1 MAIYLAP
8 FFLLLCFDRV
18 PALFKRLVNSGQVDF
33 SWFALFTPKFTGVDT
48 PQIAYTPSHLK
59 RLAMTCNQTIQL
71 RVTLQ
76 WLTFCAILSPFTA
89 NRSVRAELPVG
100 SFSLVVSRAVIGQS
114 PSGDVKKANDILHN
128 ARNAIERGD
137 FEQATSLIDQAE
149 ALDVQRDSSF
159 SAHPNSPQKLRQEL
173 NELRKNVLVNPPRKS
188 KRLLPSLF
196 GRRNDPGSTE
206 IPQDPFQIQ
215 PNEEEQLAN
224 LLDNSKIRAQEYLA
238 NGQLALSQRNY
249 NGAVTWYRKAAALNA
264 QFGPE
269 EYSPEQLLEDLRLTG
284 IVEVN
289 GSDGYSQPVGI
300 VSDSTPQVNP
310 FTQPGN
316 LPTGQLAL
324 NSDLNSTSSELF
336 TQGASGLVNPF
347 VDNTQVTPPTGTSN
361 VDTGFQAFPTQPGV
375 ASLTEPPLP
384 QTPKSTLEP
393 NFAAPPDHLEGP
405 QSTAHSRSPADGN
418 TIVGSVNSTY
428 SGSRPERTFSNRAA
442 TGAQNN
448 PDVSPVKAPR
458 RGGLLASAAAQLAD
472 GPQSETGEQPENG
485 VAAAIYKPESNNSR
499 NRLANTLP
507 GRGTPVTSPFLGS
520 QKLTRAG
527 NSGTSNADTTR
538 GHFSKALEDNSKLNS
553 NGQQQLQD
561 QTKLFNTQQN
571 VVRPPRNQT
580 SAVDTVEAQQALL
593 WRQWIS
599 EVTYLQREAEKLEQ
613 TDPFEALKT
622 LNELKQRI
630 KASALSEK
638 SRSRLVVR
646 VDATLRRLETFID
659 QNRADLELDQENQ
672 AVLDDIRRGRALE
685 QETQEK
691 LAELVDQF
699 NGLLD
704 QRRYAEARLIARQA
718 RELAPDNELTTIL
731 VWKSDFIQR
740 NARNVSFT
748 ELQNDGFLGTMES
761 TTESSL
767 GFDDRDPLKF
777 PNQRDWEDLSRRRLK
792 RVGDPQSHLS
802 ESEREIYRQLKT
814 PVEVH
819 FNNRPLKD
827 VMDTLSNLTSVNIFL
842 DPLGMM
848 AEGVTSDEP
857 VTLNLSGKPIS
868 LKSALT
874 LILEPLRLSYVIRNE
889 VLKITSEQ
897 MKDSEVYP
905 HVYNV
910 ADLVTPIPNFVP
922 SHNLGMPAAMAA
934 AHDALGYGKIGG
946 KSYSGPL
953 ILASQ
958 EEGQQGATTS
968 PSVLS
973 QMLGGGVP
981 MAGQSRGSR
990 QPIIPGPGGLGG
1002 AAAAD
1007 FDSLIELITTTIK
1020 PDTWEEVGGSGAIQE
1035 FEGTLSLVVTQTQD
1049 VHEEVADLLEQLRR
1063 LQDLQVTIEVR
1074 YIVLSDNF
1082 FEKMGVDFN
1091 FDIDDNTGLG
1101 YDDMTIRNDD
1111 DGGGGGEG
1119 NQPARGW
1126 INESPSRP
1134 DNGPSFTT
1142 GLNAL
1147 GPTADLDLQFRQGSF
1162 AASAPIFGGFDPE
1175 SAANFGFAI
1184 LSDIEAFFLIQATQG
1199 DSRSN
1204 IMQSPKVTLF
1214 NGQQASISDQSQRP
1228 FVTSVIPV
1236 VGDFAAAQQPVITVL
1251 SEGTSLSVQAVV
1263 SPDRRFVRLTLVPFF
1278 SKIGHV
1284 QTFTFTGSSSSSS
1297 GTAAVDPSDETNNV
1311 QNEIE
1316 TFSSGTTVQLPEFKF
1331 VTVNTTV
1338 SVPDGGTI
1346 LLGGIKRL
1354 SEGRVERG
1362 VPMLSKLPYV
1372 NRLFTNVGIGREA
1385 ESLMLMVTPRII
1397 IKEEEE
1403 EILIGGNPP

>member
-1 MAIYLAP
+1 MI
-8 FFLLLCFDRV
+8 
-18 PALFKRLVNSGQVDF
+18 
-33 SWFALFTPKFTGVDT
+33 
-48 PQIAYTPSHLK
+48 
-59 RLAMTCNQTIQL
+59 CNQTIQL
-71 RVTLQ
+71 RVTLR
-76 WLTFCAILSPFTA
+76 WLTFCTILFPFTA
-89 NRSVRAELPVG
+89 NRLVWAELPSS
-100 SFSLVVSRAVIGQS
+100 SFSLMVSRTVIGQS
-114 PSGDVKKANDILHN
+114 PTGEIKRANDILHN
-128 ARNAIERGD
+128 ARVALERGD
-137 FEQATSLIDQAE
+137 FEQATSLIEQAE
-149 ALDVQRDSSF
+149 ALGIQRDASF
-159 SAHPNSPQKLRQEL
+159 SAHPNSPQKLRREL
-173 NELRKNVLVNPPRKS
+173 KAMRGNVFPTPRGKS

-206 IPQDPFQIQ
+206 IPQDPFRVH

-224 LLDNSKIRAQEYLA
+224 LLDNRKIRAQEYLA

-249 NGAVTWYRKAAALNA
+249 NGAVSWYRKAAALNV
-264 QFGPE
+264 QFEPE

-284 IVEVN
+284 IVDLN
-289 GSDGYSQPVGI
+289 GFDRYSQPV
-300 VSDSTPQVNP
+300 DTSTPQLNP
-310 FTQPGN
+310 FTQSGN
-316 LPTGQLAL
+316 SPAGELSL
-324 NSDLNSTSSELF
+324 NSNAIAASPDLF
-336 TQGASGLVNPF
+336 GQGANGLVNPF
-347 VDNTQVTPPTGTSN
+347 VDNTQVTPPTDALN
-361 VDTGFQAFPTQPGV
+361 FDTGYQPFPTEAGV

-384 QTPKSTLEP
+384 QTPKSTLDP
-393 NFAAPPDHLEGP
+393 NFAALSDHLAGP
-405 QSTAHSRSPADGN
+405 QSTDYSRSPAEG
-418 TIVGSVNSTY
+418 TIGSTNRAG
-428 SGSRPERTFSNRAA
+428 SGPKPEQTFSNHTA

-448 PDVSPVKAPR
+448 PGVSPVQVPR
-458 RGGLLASAAAQLAD
+458 RGGLLASAAAQLAE
-472 GPQSETGEQPENG
+472 GPQNETGEQPGNG
-485 VAAAIYKPESNNSR
+485 VAAAIYNPASDSSQ
-499 NRLANTLP
+499 NRLANTVP
-507 GRGTPVTSPFLGS
+507 GRETPVTSPFLGP
-520 QKLTRAG
+520 QKSARAG
-527 NSGTSNADTTR
+527 DSATNNADTAR
-538 GHFSKALEDNSKLNS
+538 GHFSKALEENSKPGPNER
-553 NGQQQLQD
+553 QQLQD
-561 QTKLFNTQQN
+561 RVQLFNAQQN
-571 VVRPPRNQT
+571 LVPPPRNQA

-593 WRQWIS
+593 WRQWVS

-613 TDPFEALKT
+613 TDPFESLKS

-630 KASALSEK
+630 KASALSKK
-638 SRSRLVVR
+638 SRNRLTVR

-672 AVLDDIRRGRALE
+672 AVLDDIRRGRELE
-685 QETQEK
+685 LGTQRK

-699 NGLLD
+699 NELLD
-704 QRRYAEARLIARQA
+704 QRRYAEARLVARQA
-718 RELAPDNELTTIL
+718 RELAPENELTTVL

-740 NARNVSFT
+740 NARNVSFSD
-748 ELQNDGFLGTMES
+748 LQNDGFLGTMES

-777 PNQRDWEDLSRRRLK
+777 PNQRDWENLSRRRLK
-792 RVGDPQSHLS
+792 GVGDPQSHLS
-802 ESEREIYRQLKT
+802 ESEREIYRQLKA

-874 LILEPLRLSYVIRNE
+874 LILEPLRLSWVIRNE

-934 AHDALGYGKIGG
+934 AHDALGYGKVGG
-946 KSYSGPL
+946 RSYSGPL

-958 EEGQQGATTS
+958 EEGQQGAATS

-981 MAGQSRGSR
+981 MAGQSGGSR
-990 QPIIPGPGGLGG
+990 PSILPGPGGLGG

-1035 FEGTLSLVVTQTQD
+1035 FESTLSLVVTQTQD

-1082 FEKMGVDFN
+1082 FERMGVDFN

-1101 YDDMTIRNDD
+1101 YNDMTIRN
-1111 DGGGGGEG
+1111 GGGGEDG
-1119 NQPARGW
+1119 GPARGW
-1126 INESPSRP
+1126 IHESPSRP
-1134 DNGPSFTT
+1134 DVGPSSTI
-1142 GLNAL
+1142 GLNAG

-1162 AASAPIFGGFDPE
+1162 AASAPIFGGFDAN

-1199 DSRSN
+1199 DQRSN

-1251 SEGTSLSVQAVV
+1251 SEGTSLSVQAVI

-1278 SKIGHV
+1278 SKIGQV
-1284 QTFTFTGSSSSSS
+1284 ETFTFTGSSSSSS
-1297 GTAAVDPSDETNNV
+1297 GSSAVDPSDDTNNV

-1354 SEGRVERG
+1354 KEARVERG

-1372 NRLFTNVGIGREA
+1372 NRLFTNIGIGREA

-1403 EILIGGNPP
+1403 EILMGAMP

>member
-1 MAIYLAP
+1 MI
-8 FFLLLCFDRV
+8 
-18 PALFKRLVNSGQVDF
+18 
-33 SWFALFTPKFTGVDT
+33 
-48 PQIAYTPSHLK
+48 
-59 RLAMTCNQTIQL
+59 CNQTIQL
-71 RVTLQ
+71 RVTLR
-76 WLTFCAILSPFTA
+76 WLTFCTILFPFTA
-89 NRSVRAELPVG
+89 NRLVWAELPSS
-100 SFSLVVSRAVIGQS
+100 SFSLMVSRTVIGQS
-114 PSGDVKKANDILHN
+114 PTGEIKRANDILHN
-128 ARNAIERGD
+128 ARVALERGD
-137 FEQATSLIDQAE
+137 FEQATSLIEQAE
-149 ALDVQRDSSF
+149 SLGIQRDASF

-173 NELRKNVLVNPPRKS
+173 QAMRGNIFTTPRGKS

-206 IPQDPFQIQ
+206 IPQDPFRVH

-249 NGAVTWYRKAAALNA
+249 NGAVSWYRKAAALNV
-264 QFGPE
+264 QFEPE

-284 IVEVN
+284 IVDLN
-289 GSDGYSQPVGI
+289 GSDRYSQPVNTG
-300 VSDSTPQVNP
+300 TPQLNP
-310 FTQPGN
+310 FTQSGN
-316 LPTGQLAL
+316 SPADGLSL
-324 NSDLNSTSSELF
+324 NSNAIAASSDLF
-336 TQGASGLVNPF
+336 GQGTGGLVNPF
-347 VDNTQVTPPTGTSN
+347 VDNTQVTPPTDALN
-361 VDTGFQAFPTQPGV
+361 FDTGYQPFPTETGV

-384 QTPKSTLEP
+384 QAPKSALDT
-393 NFAAPPDHLEGP
+393 NFAALPDHLAGP
-405 QSTAHSRSPADGN
+405 QSTDYSRSTAEGTIGSTN
-418 TIVGSVNSTY
+418 TAS
-428 SGSRPERTFSNRAA
+428 SGPRPEQTFSNHTA

-448 PDVSPVKAPR
+448 PGVSPVQAPR
-458 RGGLLASAAAQLAD
+458 RGGLLASAAAQLAE
-472 GPQSETGEQPENG
+472 GPQNETGEQPGNG
-485 VAAAIYKPESNNSR
+485 VAAAIYNPASDSSR
-499 NRLANTLP
+499 NRLANTVP
-507 GRGTPVTSPFLGS
+507 GRETPVTSPFLGP
-520 QKLTRAG
+520 QKSARAG
-527 NSGTSNADTTR
+527 DSATNNADTAR
-538 GHFSKALEDNSKLNS
+538 GHFSKALEENSKPVPNER
-553 NGQQQLQD
+553 QQLQD
-561 QTKLFNTQQN
+561 RVQLFNAQQN
-571 VVRPPRNQT
+571 LAPPPRNQA

-593 WRQWIS
+593 WRQWVS
-599 EVTYLQREAEKLEQ
+599 EVTYLQREAEKREQ
-613 TDPFEALKT
+613 TDPFEALKS

-638 SRSRLVVR
+638 SRNRLAVR

-672 AVLDDIRRGRALE
+672 AVLDDIRRGRELE
-685 QETQEK
+685 LETQRK

-699 NGLLD
+699 NELLD
-704 QRRYAEARLIARQA
+704 QRRYAEARLVARQA
-718 RELAPDNELTTIL
+718 RELAPENELTTVL

-740 NARNVSFT
+740 NARNVSFSD
-748 ELQNDGFLGTMES
+748 LQNDGFLGTMDS

-777 PNQRDWEDLSRRRLK
+777 PNQRDWENLSRRRLK
-792 RVGDPQSHLS
+792 GVGDPQSHLS
-802 ESEREIYRQLKT
+802 ESEREIYRQLKA

-934 AHDALGYGKIGG
+934 AHDALGYGKVGG

-958 EEGQQGATTS
+958 EEGQPGAATS

-981 MAGQSRGSR
+981 MAGQSPGSR
-990 QPIIPGPGGLGG
+990 QSIVPGPGGLGG
-1002 AAAAD
+1002 AASAD

-1101 YDDMTIRNDD
+1101 YNDMTIRNDD
-1111 DGGGGGEG
+1111 DGGGEDEG
-1119 NQPARGW
+1119 PARGW
-1126 INESPSRP
+1126 INESISRP
-1134 DNGPSFTT
+1134 DVGPSSTI
-1142 GLNAL
+1142 GLNAG

-1162 AASAPIFGGFDPE
+1162 AASAPVFGGFDPE

-1251 SEGTSLSVQAVV
+1251 SEGTSLSVQAVI

-1278 SKIGHV
+1278 SKIGQV

-1297 GTAAVDPSDETNNV
+1297 GSAAVDPSDETNNV
-1311 QNEIE
+1311 QNEVE

-1403 EILIGGNPP
+1403 EILMGATP

>member
-1 MAIYLAP
+1 MI
-8 FFLLLCFDRV
+8 
-18 PALFKRLVNSGQVDF
+18 
-33 SWFALFTPKFTGVDT
+33 
-48 PQIAYTPSHLK
+48 
-59 RLAMTCNQTIQL
+59 CNQTIQL
-71 RVTLQ
+71 RVTLR
-76 WLTFCAILSPFTA
+76 WLTFCTILFPFTA
-89 NRSVRAELPVG
+89 NRLVWAELPSS
-100 SFSLVVSRAVIGQS
+100 SFSLMVSRTVIGQS
-114 PSGDVKKANDILHN
+114 PTREIKRANDILHN
-128 ARNAIERGD
+128 ARVALERGD
-137 FEQATSLIDQAE
+137 FEQATSLIEQAE
-149 ALDVQRDSSF
+149 ALGIQRDASF

-173 NELRKNVLVNPPRKS
+173 KAMRGNVFPTRRGKS

-206 IPQDPFQIQ
+206 IPQDPFRVH

-224 LLDNSKIRAQEYLA
+224 LLDNSKIRAQEYLS

-249 NGAVTWYRKAAALNA
+249 NGAVSWYRKAAALNV
-264 QFGPE
+264 QFEPE

-284 IVEVN
+284 IVNLN
-289 GSDGYSQPVGI
+289 GFDRYSQPV
-300 VSDSTPQVNP
+300 DTSTPQLNP
-310 FTQPGN
+310 FTQSGN
-316 LPTGQLAL
+316 SPAGELSL
-324 NSDLNSTSSELF
+324 NSNAIAASPNLF
-336 TQGASGLVNPF
+336 GQGANGLVNPFVDNTQPF
-347 VDNTQVTPPTGTSN
+347 VDNTQVTPPTDALN
-361 VDTGFQAFPTQPGV
+361 FDTGYQPFPTEAGV

-384 QTPKSTLEP
+384 QTPKSTLDP
-393 NFAAPPDHLEGP
+393 NFAALAGP
-405 QSTAHSRSPADGN
+405 QSTDYSRSPAEG
-418 TIVGSVNSTY
+418 TIGSTNRAG
-428 SGSRPERTFSNRAA
+428 SGPRPEQAFANHTA

-448 PDVSPVKAPR
+448 PGVSPVQAPR
-458 RGGLLASAAAQLAD
+458 RGGLLASAAAQLAE
-472 GPQSETGEQPENG
+472 GPQNETGEQPGNG
-485 VAAAIYKPESNNSR
+485 IAAAIYNPASDSSQ
-499 NRLANTLP
+499 NRLANTVP
-507 GRGTPVTSPFLGS
+507 GRETPVTSPFLGP
-520 QKLTRAG
+520 QKSARAG
-527 NSGTSNADTTR
+527 DSATNNADTAR
-538 GHFSKALEDNSKLNS
+538 GHFTKALEENSKPGPNER
-553 NGQQQLQD
+553 QQLQD
-561 QTKLFNTQQN
+561 RVQLFNAQQN
-571 VVRPPRNQT
+571 PVPPPRNQP

-593 WRQWIS
+593 WRQWVS
-599 EVTYLQREAEKLEQ
+599 DVTHLQREAEKLEQ
-613 TDPFEALKT
+613 TDPFEALKS

-630 KASALSEK
+630 KASALSKK
-638 SRSRLVVR
+638 SRNRLAVR

-672 AVLDDIRRGRALE
+672 AVLDDIRRGRELE
-685 QETQEK
+685 LETQRK

-699 NGLLD
+699 NELLD
-704 QRRYAEARLIARQA
+704 QRRYAEARLVARQA
-718 RELAPDNELTTIL
+718 RELAPENELTTVL

-740 NARNVSFT
+740 NARNVSFSD
-748 ELQNDGFLGTMES
+748 LKNDGFLGTMES

-777 PNQRDWEDLSRRRLK
+777 PNQRDWENLSRRRLK
-792 RVGDPQSHLS
+792 GVGDPQSHLS
-802 ESEREIYRQLKT
+802 ESEREIYRQLKA

-958 EEGQQGATTS
+958 EGGQQGAATS

-981 MAGQSRGSR
+981 MAGRSRGSR
-990 QPIIPGPGGLGG
+990 QSIVPGPGGLGG
-1002 AAAAD
+1002 AASAD

-1049 VHEEVADLLEQLRR
+1049 VHEEIADLLEQLRR

-1101 YDDMTIRNDD
+1101 YNDMTVRND
-1111 DGGGGGEG
+1111 DGGGGGGGDEG
-1119 NQPARGW
+1119 PARGW
-1126 INESPSRP
+1126 INESISRP
-1134 DNGPSFTT
+1134 DVGPSTT
-1142 GLNAL
+1142 IGLNAG

-1162 AASAPIFGGFDPE
+1162 AASAPVFGGFDPE

-1251 SEGTSLSVQAVV
+1251 SEGTSLSVQAVI

-1284 QTFTFTGSSSSSS
+1284 STFTFTGSSSSSS
-1297 GTAAVDPSDETNNV
+1297 GSAAVDPSDERNNV
-1311 QNEIE
+1311 QNEVE

-1403 EILIGGNPP
+1403 EMLMGATP

>member
-1 MAIYLAP
+1 MI
-8 FFLLLCFDRV
+8 
-18 PALFKRLVNSGQVDF
+18 
-33 SWFALFTPKFTGVDT
+33 
-48 PQIAYTPSHLK
+48 
-59 RLAMTCNQTIQL
+59 CNQTTQL
-71 RVTLQ
+71 RVTLR
-76 WLTFCAILSPFTA
+76 WLTFCTILLPFTA
-89 NRSVRAELPVG
+89 NRLVWAELPSS
-100 SFSLVVSRAVIGQS
+100 SFSLMVSRTVIGQS
-114 PSGDVKKANDILHN
+114 PTGEIKRANDILHN
-128 ARNAIERGD
+128 ARAALERGD
-137 FEQATSLIDQAE
+137 FEQATSLIEQAE
-149 ALDVQRDSSF
+149 ALGIQRDASF

-173 NELRKNVLVNPPRKS
+173 KEMRGNVLATPRGKS

-196 GRRNDPGSTE
+196 RRRNDPGSTE
-206 IPQDPFQIQ
+206 IPQDPFQVH
-215 PNEEEQLAN
+215 PNEEDQLAN
-224 LLDNSKIRAQEYLA
+224 LLDNSKLRAQEYLA

-249 NGAVTWYRKAAALNA
+249 NGAVSWYRKAAALNV
-264 QFGPE
+264 QFEPE

-284 IVEVN
+284 IVDLN
-289 GSDGYSQPVGI
+289 GFDRYSQPV
-300 VSDSTPQVNP
+300 DTSTPQLNP
-310 FTQPGN
+310 FTQSGN
-316 LPTGQLAL
+316 SPAGQLAL
-324 NSDLNSTSSELF
+324 NPNGNSASSDLFAQGTSR
-336 TQGASGLVNPF
+336 LVNPF
-347 VDNTQVTPPTGTSN
+347 VDNTQVTSLTDALN
-361 VDTGFQAFPTQPGV
+361 FDTGYQTLPTQ
-375 ASLTEPPLP
+375 AERAFFTEPPLP

-393 NFAAPPDHLEGP
+393 NFTALPDQLAGP
-405 QSTAHSRSPADGN
+405 QSTDYSRSPVEGTIGSTN
-418 TIVGSVNSTY
+418 TATAGP
-428 SGSRPERTFSNRAA
+428 GPGPEQTFSNRTAI
-442 TGAQNN
+442 GVQNN
-448 PDVSPVKAPR
+448 PGVSPVQAPK
-458 RGGLLASAAAQLAD
+458 RGGLLASAAAQLAE
-472 GPQSETGEQPENG
+472 GPQNETGEQPENG
-485 VAAAIYKPESNNSR
+485 VTGAVYNPDRDSSR
-499 NRLANTLP
+499 NQLANTVP
-507 GRGTPVTSPFLGS
+507 GRGTPVTSPFVGPR
-520 QKLTRAG
+520 KLARAG
-527 NSGTSNADTTR
+527 GSVTNNADTAR
-538 GHFSKALEDNSKLNS
+538 GNFPKALEDNSKPDP
-553 NGQQQLQD
+553 NGRQQLQD
-561 QTKLFNTQQN
+561 RVQLFNAPQN
-571 VVRPPRNQT
+571 LVPPPRNQV

-599 EVTYLQREAEKLEQ
+599 EVTYLQRKAEKLEQ
-613 TDPFEALKT
+613 TDPFEALKS

-638 SRSRLVVR
+638 SRNRLAVR
-646 VDATLRRLETFID
+646 VDATLRRLETFIN

-672 AVLDDIRRGRALE
+672 AVLDDIRRGRELE
-685 QETQEK
+685 LETQRK

-699 NGLLD
+699 NELLD
-704 QRRYAEARLIARQA
+704 QRRYAEARLVARQA
-718 RELAPDNELTTIL
+718 RELAPENELTTVL

-740 NARNVSFT
+740 NARNVSFS

-761 TTESSL
+761 ITESSL

-777 PNQRDWEDLSRRRLK
+777 PSQRDWKNLSRRRLK

-802 ESEREIYRQLKT
+802 ESEREIYRQLKA

-934 AHDALGYGKIGG
+934 AHDALGYGKVGG
-946 KSYSGPL
+946 RSYSGPL
-953 ILASQ
+953 ILASL

-990 QPIIPGPGGLGG
+990 QRISPGPGGLGG

-1049 VHEEVADLLEQLRR
+1049 VHEEIADLLEQLRR

-1101 YDDMTIRNDD
+1101 YNDMTLRSD
-1111 DGGGGGEG
+1111 DGGEDGGT
-1119 NQPARGW
+1119 ARAW
-1126 INESPSRP
+1126 INESIARP
-1134 DNGPSFTT
+1134 DNGPSSTI
-1142 GLNAL
+1142 GLNAA

-1162 AASAPIFGGFDPE
+1162 AASAPVFGGFDPE

-1278 SKIGHV
+1278 SKIGAV

-1297 GTAAVDPSDETNNV
+1297 GSAAVNPSDETNNV
-1311 QNEIE
+1311 QNQVE
-1316 TFSSGTTVQLPEFKF
+1316 TFTSGTTVQLPEFKF

-1403 EILIGGNPP
+1403 EILMGTMPH